1 MKKVFVI
8 LAPLVLLVLFAC
20 SSKQNDI
27 QSLNQG
33 WNLKTDT
40 LNINL
45 QVNIPSEAHADLYEN
60 GLIPH
65 PYGEGDEEKQLQWIP
80 QHQWDYSLKFDVDKD
95 IWQNDNI
102 DLIFNGLDTYADVWL
117 NGEKILHSDNMF
129 VRYEKEVKNLLI
141 FFQDCLEKE

>member
-1 MKKVFVI
+1 MKKI
-8 LAPLVLLVLFAC
+8 LLVLLPFLFVAC
-20 SSKQNDI
+20 KSNNHEDF

-40 LNINL
+40 LDINL
-45 QVNIPSEAHADLYEN
+45 QVDLPSEAHADLYSA

-65 PYGEGDEEKQLQWIP
+65 PYGESDEEQQLQWIP
-80 QHQWDYSLKFDVDKD
+80 QHQWDYSLKFDVDKN

-129 VRYEKEVKNLLI
+129 VRYEKEVKHLLKI
-141 FFQDCLEKE
+141 VIMN